1 MDLSVITVTHDGRE
15 MALATLRSAAAR
27 LGDLEAEWI
36 VVDNASTDGT
46 PEAIEAEFPHV
57 RVVRAPNHG
66 FAAGNNVALAHAR
79 GRYVLLVNPDVE
91 IQQGTLRELVD
102 ALDARPEVGVASVL
116 TEGPDG
122 ALLPTIRRLPT
133 PARDL
138 GEALGA
144 ARIRPLRGLQEL
156 DDRYEDYGRERSADW
171 LVGSFLLAR
180 RAAVEEV
187 GPLDD
192 GFFLY
197 SEEIDWCHR
206 FRLAG
211 WDVRHLPLMTITHH
225 CGESDRPDLVAQL
238 ASSRLRFAYKHFSR
252 RRAVAIHAALAFGHL
267 LRLACFAPAAPWRPP
282 LRRRARAEARG
293 LAVLCGAA
301 PPYAANPAGGASP
314 PHAG

>member
-1 MDLSVITVTHDGRE
+1 MDLSVITVTHNGRE
-15 MALATLRSAAAR
+15 MALATLRSAIAH
-27 LGDLEAEWI
+27 LGDIEAEWL

-46 PEAIEAEFPHV
+46 PEAIEAAFADV
-57 RVVRAPNHG
+57 RVFRAPNHG

-91 IQQGTLRELVD
+91 IREGTLAELVA
-102 ALDARPEVGVASVL
+102 ALDERPEVGVASVL
-116 TEGPDG
+116 TQGPDG
-122 ALLPTIRRLPT
+122 RLLPTIRRLPT

-144 ARIRPLRGLQEL
+144 ARIRLLRRLQEL
-156 DDRYEDYGRERSADW
+156 DDRYEDYARERSVDW

-180 RAAVEEV
+180 RAAADEV

-225 CGESDRPDLVAQL
+225 CGETDRPDLVAQM

-252 RRAVAIHAALAFGHL
+252 PRALGIRAALAFGHL
-267 LRLACFAPAAPWRPP
+267 LRLACFAPLATRRTP
-282 LRRRARAEARG
+282 LRRRVRAEARG

-301 PPYAANPAGGASP
+301 PPYGTD
-314 PHAG
+314 